1 MDDKIFKKLQRNVEK
16 SIAHAQGNQVRGIR
30 VHRVKVPEEVDV
42 AAIRHRLHMTQE
54 IFAATFGFSVSGLK
68 KWEAKERTP
77 EGPARVLLK
86 MISKDA
92 KTVLNL
98 AN

>member
-1 MDDKIFKKLQRNVEK
+1 MDDKLFRKLQKNVEK
-16 SIAHAQGNQVRGIR
+16 SIAHAQGKGISGIR
-30 VHRVKVPEEVDV
+30 THLTDEVDV
-42 AAIRHRLHMTQE
+42 AAIRRRLHMTQE
-54 IFAATFGFSVSGLK
+54 MFATTFGFSVSGLK
-68 KWEAKERTP
+68 KWEAKERNP